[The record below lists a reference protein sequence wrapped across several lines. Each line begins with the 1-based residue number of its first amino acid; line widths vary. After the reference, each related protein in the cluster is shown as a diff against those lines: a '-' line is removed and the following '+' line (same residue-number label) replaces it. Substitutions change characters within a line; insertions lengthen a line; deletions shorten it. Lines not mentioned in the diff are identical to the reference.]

1 MWLTWGRWKQDVKDK
16 KGNSGEGKMNIARRG
31 GGNEDEDK
39 GKGKDEDKDG
49 ITSRGAWK
57 KKGMNEEML
66 ECGKWKRRKKTKKKK
81 KTHVQEDTMLE

>member
-1 MWLTWGRWKQDVKDK
+1 MKDK

-49 ITSRGAWK
+49 ITSRGA
-57 KKGMNEEML
+57 
-66 ECGKWKRRKKTKKKK
+66 
-81 KTHVQEDTMLE
+81 